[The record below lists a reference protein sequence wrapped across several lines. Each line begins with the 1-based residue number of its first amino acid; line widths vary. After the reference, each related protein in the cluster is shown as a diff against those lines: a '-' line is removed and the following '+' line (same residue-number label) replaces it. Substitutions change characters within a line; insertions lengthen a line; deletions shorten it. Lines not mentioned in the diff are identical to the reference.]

1 MSRVIDFLRTLVP
14 TFTKDEIKE
23 KLRLVQQAL
32 AKTIGLYVSAAEA
45 LKGNAKSKAGQEFDS
60 AFKRGVRTNLRGT
73 PVEIIQQVLQNIS
86 SLGDLLSSL
95 VEKNYNKDV
104 TVEGMTYKRA
114 EILRTL
120 GFMDF
125 TTTYARQLLHYLVAA
140 EANVQAK
147 TLPVGQERPK
157 PEIEFLA
164 QNQTSF
170 FTLLIAF
177 ALPANDIL
185 KKIESIPDISVG
197 EDDDTTIVPTVGI
210 GRLDPLKSNFVPG
223 VTPMFM
229 SIGTWWAHRQL
240 ARYERLVEDVRVIEY
255 RLEQLRLQAQ
265 GKEDAQLERTIAKY
279 EEYLNDL
286 AEKIAK
292 ADKKWR

>member
-1 MSRVIDFLRTLVP
+1 MARIIEFVRSLVP
-14 TFTKDEIKE
+14 TFTRDEVKE

-32 AKTIGLYVSAAEA
+32 SKTIGLYVSAADTI
-45 LKGNAKSKAGQEFDS
+45 KGNAKSKAGQEFDQ
-60 AFKRGVRTNLRGT
+60 AFKRTVRTNLRGT
-73 PVEIIQQVLQNIS
+73 PIEIIQQVLQNIS
-86 SLGDLLSSL
+86 SLGDLLSSM

-114 EILRTL
+114 EVLRTL

-125 TTTYARQLLHYLVAA
+125 TTTYARQLLHYLLAA

-147 TLPVGQERPK
+147 TLPIGQERPK
-157 PEIEFLA
+157 PEIEFLLK
-164 QNQTSF
+164 NQAAF

-185 KKIESIPDISVG
+185 KKIDNIPDISIG
-197 EDDDTTIVPTVGI
+197 DDDETTIVPTVGI
-210 GRLDPLKSNFVPG
+210 GRLDPMKNNFVPG

-229 SIGTWWAHRQL
+229 GIGTWWAHRQL

-265 GKEDAQLERTIAKY
+265 GKEDAQLERAIAKY
-279 EEYLNDL
+279 EEYLDDL

-292 ADKKWR
+292 ADKKWK

>member
-1 MSRVIDFLRTLVP
+1 MARIIEFVRSLVP
-14 TFTKDEIKE
+14 TFTRDEVKE

-32 AKTIGLYVSAAEA
+32 SKTIGLYVSAADTI
-45 LKGNAKSKAGQEFDS
+45 KGNAKSKAGQEFDQ
-60 AFKRGVRTNLRGT
+60 AFKRTVRTNLRGT
-73 PVEIIQQVLQNIS
+73 PFEIIQQVLQNIS
-86 SLGDLLSSL
+86 SLGDLLSSM

-114 EILRTL
+114 EVLRTL

-125 TTTYARQLLHYLVAA
+125 TTTYARQLLHYLLAA

-147 TLPVGQERPK
+147 TLPIGQERPK
-157 PEIEFLA
+157 PEIEFLLK
-164 QNQTSF
+164 NQAAF

-185 KKIESIPDISVG
+185 KKIDNIPDISIG
-197 EDDDTTIVPTVGI
+197 DDDETTIVPTVGI
-210 GRLDPLKSNFVPG
+210 GRLDPMKNNFVPG

-229 SIGTWWAHRQL
+229 GIGTWWAHRQL

-265 GKEDAQLERTIAKY
+265 GKEDAQLERAIAKY
-279 EEYLNDL
+279 EEYLDDL

-292 ADKKWR
+292 ADKKWK